1 MTKEKASEVG
11 QKATDTA
18 EASKEKSEGFLQ
30 QTGEKTK
37 NMAQTTAEAVKNK
50 FGMAKDDEQED
61 LVYYRKERE
70 TSLTL
75 FYVVLMSFYSCCL
88 CF

>member
-61 LVYYRKERE
+61 LVYYRKERD
-70 TSLTL
+70 
-75 FYVVLMSFYSCCL
+75 
-88 CF
+88 